1 MELCH
6 SLFTMKRPPNFPPKL
21 VLVITR
27 NTINSLELHRVGI
40 SNDIQNKTLETL
52 EWHSVCQQ
60 LSVFTSTT
68 MARSVARRGGIPIGK
83 SREESQKLLNQT
95 TAAVDFPHQL
105 DFSAVEDISEIVRSS
120 VAGLLV
126 SVRELCAV
134 KRTLKS
140 ATDLLAKLK
149 EVSSGED
156 NLERYGFSL
165 LMLVICLLC
174 RRETIQRRN
183 TKLTYEYYYSFP
195 LLLSDKQNLQS
206 IRNCRAISLPVDE
219 NFRMYELSTR
229 RWP

>member
-1 MELCH
+1 MELCN
-6 SLFTMKRPPNFPPKL
+6 SLFTMKRPPNFHPKL
-21 VLVITR
+21 VLGITR
-27 NTINSLELHRVGI
+27 NSINSLELHRVGI
-40 SNDIQNKTLETL
+40 SNDIQNETLETL

-68 MARSVARRGGIPIGK
+68 MGRSVAGRGGIPIGK

-120 VAGLLV
+120 VAGQLV

-140 ATDLLAKLK
+140 ATDLFTKLK

-174 RRETIQRRN
+174 CRETIQRRN
-183 TKLTYEYYYSFP
+183 K
-195 LLLSDKQNLQS
+195 KIN
-206 IRNCRAISLPVDE
+206 V
-219 NFRMYELSTR
+219 
-229 RWP
+229 